1 MMQSIPDSGSSNGV
15 ERVERGP
22 SSPSK
27 STTESLVDSALDA
40 LQEIGGPGEERPTRR
55 EKSPERHRP
64 DAPAEDEQEEE
75 ALPGEGEDEAEEEG
89 DEPAHEHEVEEHER
103 GSRSEPF
110 SVKDLPEDRFI
121 KLKIDGEEAVVSFK
135 ELAEGHIR
143 QKTFDQRI
151 TRTKQL
157 ADEAQAHL
165 VRLNETREQLRAATR
180 EFLYDPEQLYEY
192 FTESE
197 EREAVVMQ
205 LAQRL
210 AAQVRTHR
218 ENPQARLEYE
228 RQRSERKLRAEQE
241 RWQAQKQ
248 AEQQAA
254 AQREAQERF
263 EKVFRPGW
271 SDGLKRAGFPD
282 TSGPHGQQLW
292 DEVMVRLNQR
302 HQTGKAI
309 EPADVAEFVYRAAK
323 LLELPP
329 KSAKKP
335 RPAPAPSP
343 KDRTAGAPRGRDP
356 WAGKTRNA
364 KLKDPEFFLKNL
376 RPRDFR

>member
-15 ERVERGP
+15 ERVER

-27 STTESLVDSALDA
+27 STNDALVESTLDA
-40 LQEIGGPGEERPTRR
+40 LQEIGGPGEDRPTRR
-55 EKSPERHRP
+55 EKPAKRDSP
-64 DAPAEDEQEEE
+64 DAPEPDSEEEQEVP
-75 ALPGEGEDEAEEEG
+75 AEGDADAEEEG
-89 DEPAHEHEVEEHER
+89 DEATHDDEPEEHER
-103 GSRSEPF
+103 GSRAEPF

-121 KLKIDGEEAVVSFK
+121 KLKIDGEDAVVSFK

-165 VRLNETREQLRAATR
+165 THLNETREQLRAATR

-192 FTESE
+192 FTENE
-197 EREAVVMQ
+197 EREAVVMR

-210 AAQVRTHR
+210 AAQVREHR
-218 ENPQARLEYE
+218 ENPHARIEYE
-228 RQRSERKLRAEQE
+228 RQRNEKKLRAEQE
-241 RWQAQKQ
+241 RWQQQKQ
-248 AEQQAA
+248 AEAQAA

-263 EKVFRPGW
+263 ERVFKPGW
-271 SDGLKRAGFPD
+271 NTGLKRAGFPD
-282 TSGPHGQQLW
+282 TSGPQGQALW
-292 DEVMVRLNQR
+292 DEVMLRLDQR
-302 HQTGKAI
+302 HKSGRSI
-309 EPADVAEFVYRAAK
+309 DPDIVAEFVHRAAR

-329 KSAKKP
+329 KNAKKP
-335 RPAPAPSP
+335 KPAPAPSP
-343 KDRTAGAPRGRDP
+343 KDRTASAPRGRDP
-356 WAGKTRNA
+356 WKDKPRSK
-364 KLKDPEFFLKNL
+364 KLADPEFFLRNL

>member
-15 ERVERGP
+15 ERVERG
-22 SSPSK
+22 SSTPSK

-40 LQEIGGPGEERPTRR
+40 LQEIGGPGEDRPTRR
-55 EKSPERHRP
+55 EKPPERHRP
-64 DAPAEDEQEEE
+64 DAPEPDEQEEE
-75 ALPGEGEDEAEEEG
+75 PVPGEGEEQAEEEG
-89 DEPAHEHEVEEHER
+89 DESAHEDEVEEHER
-103 GSRSEPF
+103 GSRTEPF

-180 EFLYDPEQLYEY
+180 EFLYDPEQLYDY
-192 FTESE
+192 FTQSE

-271 SDGLKRAGFPD
+271 NDGLKRAGFPD
-282 TSGPHGQQLW
+282 TTGPHGQALW

-329 KSAKKP
+329 KSARKP

-356 WAGKTRNA
+356 WAGKPRSK
-364 KLKDPEFFLKNL
+364 KLADPEFFMRNL